1 MEQTILIHGEIGWEV
16 TASAVNAQID
26 EAIAN
31 GVEKITFDIETF
43 GGDVFT
49 GRSILGR
56 IDKAKTAGIIIE
68 TNVYSYAYSMGAVL
82 FESATAGYR
91 KIGEFGEIM
100 LHAALSGVMGNAED
114 MRKAAEQLDEV
125 TNNLKVVIFRNEN
138 AKANETEILELMSK
152 ESLINSTDAMRLGL
166 ADGFIEKAKAVAYY
180 KQNQITNMS
189 IFKPILDKLDAIA
202 SKFKNE
208 GEPAPIVNAVI
219 ETKEGG
225 KLYHSGEVAVG
236 TAVFSDEA
244 MATPA
249 ADGIYTTDANVIE
262 VAAGLIAV
270 ITDVQAD
277 NVAALKDENINLAN
291 ELAVLK
297 AEKEQLNAA
306 KLAAENK
313 VGEIEKEFNEVKNM
327 VVTMA
332 KPERSNAPENTADLP
347 KWKADMINRKKY
359 ELS

>member
-16 TASAVNAQID
+16 TASAVNSQID

-68 TNVYSYAYSMGAVL
+68 TNVYSYAYSMGAVI

-125 TNNLKVVIFRNEN
+125 TENLKVVIFRNEN
-138 AKANETEILELMSK
+138 AKANETEILELMGK
-152 ESLINSTDAMRLGL
+152 ESMINANDAMRLGL
-166 ADGFIEKAKAVAYY
+166 ADGFIEKAKAVAQY
-180 KQNQITNMS
+180 KQNQIKNMN
-189 IFKPILDKLDAIA
+189 ILQPILDKLDAIA

-208 GEPAPIVNAVI
+208 EPAPIVNASI
-219 ETKEGG
+219 ETKEGTT
-225 KLYHSGEVAVG
+225 LYHTGDVAVG
-236 TAVFSDEA
+236 TAVFTDEA

-249 ADGIYTTDANVIE
+249 PDGIYTTDANVIE
-262 VAAGLIAV
+262 IAAGLISV

-277 NVAALKDENINLAN
+277 DSAEAIAALQAEVDA
-291 ELAVLK
+291 LK
-297 AEKEQLNAA
+297 AEKETLANA

-313 VGEIEKEFNEVKNM
+313 VADIEKEFNEVKNM

-332 KPERSNAPENTADLP
+332 KPERTENKDKKVALSV
-347 KWKADMINRKKY
+347 KEKALEYLKNKN
-359 ELS
+359 